1 MRFITSFLFA
11 STGLFISSLS
21 AQSFAGGGGGGWLPG
36 CPLRPALTYVSN
48 VEHGR
53 VDIGAWYVNGEFSR
67 AANVFGRYGGGG
79 GGLQVQCGM
88 LIRKWFMFD
97 ATYRLAG
104 GGWGNDHQVVDF
116 GLELGLGLARANW
129 FGKLPGSFVFG
140 LGGGASI
147 GRPMWFNISAS
158 VYPQAYGRLMLKFSQ
173 NVRMTM
179 EYKYSPI
186 STQLKFYDAWVMAHD
201 ASLALGY
208 AWWHFGARG
217 RMEDIYLDRDPQRNL
232 RSYWI
237 GGFLGFTYY

>member
-1 MRFITSFLFA
+1 MRRLNALVFAASCFFA
-11 STGLFISSLS
+11 SLVS
-21 AQSFAGGGGGGWLPG
+21 AEAFAGGGGGWLPF

-53 VDIGAWYVNGEFSR
+53 ADLGAWYINGQFSR
-67 AANVFGRYGGGG
+67 APNVFGRYGGGG
-79 GGLQVQCGM
+79 GGLQLQCGM

-97 ATYRLAG
+97 ATYRFAG
-104 GGWGNDHQVVDF
+104 GGWGNGNRAVDF
-116 GLELGLGLARANW
+116 GVDLGMGFAGAKW

-140 LGGGASI
+140 IGGGASI
-147 GRPMWFNISAS
+147 GRPIWFNISAS
-158 VYPQAYGRLMLKFSQ
+158 VYPQAHGRLMLKFSQ

-201 ASLALGY
+201 ASFTLGY
-208 AWWHFGARG
+208 AWYHFGARG
-217 RMEDIYLDRDPQRNL
+217 RMEDIYLDRAPQRNL